1 MVIWLFAGGG
11 EAEVR
16 GLVPFLEK
24 HFANCSFHRMTPV
37 IRKPGPRPG
46 KSSPGYGRTGK
57 NLVAEIKERL
67 GMALSKATKCD
78 AILVV
83 DDLDCRDCEKQRD
96 ILTNAITTVEGCDDI
111 DIHIGF
117 SAPELES
124 WIIADWD
131 NSVACHPDFRGR
143 HNRMRHWLST
153 VKKMPFSTPEF
164 FGTYDME
171 RDCCN
176 NKMSNAIIESS
187 TVHEDDQMNQR
198 YSKATHTPSL
208 LQEIHPDIVKNKC
221 PIFRQMMHFLDKKC
235 KQT

>member
-46 KSSPGYGRTGK
+46 IYPPGYGRTGK
-57 NLVAEIKERL
+57 SLVAEIKERL
-67 GMALSKATKCD
+67 GTALSKSAKCD

-83 DDLDCRDCEKQRD
+83 DDLDCRDCNKQRD
-96 ILTNAITTVEGCDDI
+96 ILTDVITRIGGFDNI

-124 WIIADWD
+124 WIIADW
-131 NSVACHPDFRGR
+131 NSSVACHPDFRGR
-143 HNRMRHWLST
+143 HDRMRHWLCT
-153 VKKMPFSTPEF
+153 VKKIPFDAPES
-164 FGTYDME
+164 FGAYDKE
-171 RDCCN
+171 RDCCD
-176 NKMSNAIIESS
+176 NKMSNAIIDSS
-187 TVHEDDQMNQR
+187 TVREDDQMYPR
-198 YSKATHTPSL
+198 YSKANHTPSL
-208 LQEIHPDIVKNKC
+208 LQEIDPDIVKKKC
-221 PIFRQMMHFLDKKC
+221 PIFGQMIHFLNKKC